1 MPRKGE
7 EKKLGETL
15 LINEEL
21 LKLYSPISKNVSVD
35 KIFPF
40 LHLAQPFFIEPIL
53 GTGLMTELQS
63 QIETDTLTENN
74 KALIIKVAHP
84 LALWT
89 NYLAMRSL
97 AYSVTEKSITLE
109 HSENSQ
115 PISEKELGQYIL
127 NVKDMA
133 EMATDLLIKYLC
145 RCSDLYPLWKP
156 DSECDCSKYEPKD
169 GSAKN
174 ELKYLIYF
182 PTKGAPDN
190 GCFCNKNFWTVDKD

>member
-1 MPRKGE
+1 MAAKN
-7 EKKLGETL
+7 KQLGETL

-21 LKLYSPISKNVSVD
+21 LKLYSPISKNVGVD

-40 LHLAQPFFIEPIL
+40 LHLAQPFYIAPIL
-53 GTGLMTELQS
+53 GDALMSELQD
-63 QIETDTLTENN
+63 QIDNNNLTDDN
-74 KALIIKVAHP
+74 KALILKVAHP
-84 LALWT
+84 LSLWT

-115 PISEKELGQYIL
+115 PISEKELGQFIL
-127 NVKDMA
+127 NIKDMA

-156 DSECDCSKYEPKD
+156 ENDCDCSKYEPTD

-174 ELKYLIYF
+174 ELKHLIYF
-182 PTKGAPDN
+182 PTKWNPDD
-190 GCFCNKNFWTVDKD
+190 GCFCNGNFWIDKW

>member
-21 LKLYSPISKNVSVD
+21 LKLYSPISKNVGVD

-40 LHLAQPFFIEPIL
+40 LHLAQPFYIEPIL
-53 GTGLMTELQS
+53 GTGLLTELQG

-84 LALWT
+84 LSLWT

-115 PISEKELGQYIL
+115 PISEKELGQFIL
-127 NVKDMA
+127 NIKNMA

-145 RCSDLYPLWKP
+145 RCQNLYPLWKP
-156 DSECDCSKYEPKD
+156 ESECDCAKYEQKE

-174 ELKYLIYF
+174 KLHQLIYF
-182 PTKGAPDN
+182 PKKGRDIN
-190 GCFCNKNFWTVDKD
+190 GCYCHDDFFNTD